1 MSSGAEADRA
11 ARLTILEAVVV
22 ALARPSLCARGL
34 KHCASSMY
42 GLGMLA
48 AAVPIVVSLCYVIVV
63 PEPLWQRM
71 MTVVVIGLVPSSIVL
86 ILGTVVGAVL
96 AMGSMLVDPASILF
110 RRLMPPVGRAVMVC
124 SAYGLGLAVTAARRA
139 AKWIGRLI
147 VAAWRAWE
155 DVCWAGCQRVR
166 AASRAWSTT
175 IAHAVVCC
183 ARRSISWLR
192 RAGAATAFRV
202 LRGSGAAL
210 NILMRGFRVFVDKL
224 EALGCVINAVG
235 STVWMAVTFPVRLL
249 AGILLRSMAAPGAS
263 VTARRLANGGINR

>member
-1 MSSGAEADRA
+1 
-11 ARLTILEAVVV
+11 
-22 ALARPSLCARGL
+22 
-34 KHCASSMY
+34 MY

-71 MTVVVIGLVPSSIVL
+71 MTVVVVGLVPSSIVL
-86 ILGTVVGAVL
+86 IAGTVVGAVL

-166 AASRAWSTT
+166 AASIAWSTT

-183 ARRSISWLR
+183 VRRSISWLR

-210 NILMRGFRVFVDKL
+210 NILMWGFRVFVDKL

-235 STVWMAVTFPVRLL
+235 SMVWMAATFPVRLL